1 MSNEAQNEDLTNPP
15 YVEGL
20 GVRVVTGR
28 RLDIMNPGY
37 KHGITF
43 KIERRVADAVT
54 QWLEAVQKTD
64 TKGVLISTGHT
75 YSLRRLVAWFK
86 KMIEVQGQSNSELT
100 AEYCDEL
107 MEALKI
113 DE

>member
-1 MSNEAQNEDLTNPP
+1 MSD
-15 YVEGL
+15 
-20 GVRVVTGR
+20 TGQ
-28 RLDIMNPGY
+28 
-37 KHGITF
+37 T
-43 KIERRVADAVT
+43 E
-54 QWLEAVQKTD
+54 
-64 TKGVLISTGHT
+64 GVLISAGHA

-100 AEYCDEL
+100 EQYCDEL